1 MRTLKLSL
9 TGACILLLVW
19 AQTGVSEEN
28 TDAGSAVTTEEVVV
42 TATRRQ
48 QEALEVPQH
57 VTVITAEEIQRS
69 ASRNLGDL
77 LKSSSGVSVT
87 SYGQEGSLQS
97 LSLRGSTSSQVL
109 VLVDGLRAPGSHGGA
124 DLSMIPLENVERIEI
139 VRGGASALYGADA
152 VGGVVNIITKKKADG
167 KLKLSFENRGYLPQK
182 AIAGTGSAA
191 REEEGSVTDLVDTQ
205 KVGVQYSAPV
215 GGADLVTSASLIRA
229 ENEFVFTDPVG
240 RKRKRDNA
248 ELIGGHL
255 RAGAN
260 WTKPSGTYDFTVFS
274 LYHMRGIP
282 GDVTSYTPD
291 AEQTDLQL
299 AGTFGYRTDR
309 FLSDALTMDLKASY
323 DYYRTDY
330 YDPKNLI
337 DSRHHHHE
345 ARVDAFQ
352 ELLSFDSF
360 ILNYGMNLGYER
372 IISTDLEFRD
382 RVFIGLLAGGEF
394 FPGPKVSVLPTI
406 RYDYYDD
413 FHGNLNFRLGLV
425 YRMSRT
431 ASLKA
436 NLEKSFRAP
445 TFNDLYWPQ
454 DPFAEGNPDLN
465 PEIGYS
471 VDAGVSRVGE
481 RLSFDMFAFF
491 RYVEDVIAW
500 QPGDDGL
507 WRPTN
512 YNQGLYP
519 GFEAE
524 AEADLLRFLTMS
536 IRYTFLYTYVLTGG
550 FEVEDDRR
558 IPGVPVHALDG
569 ELRYQD
575 RKNTL
580 QGSVGHMSKRYY
592 TVDNDEAAPPATVI
606 DLLYRRRVSENVSL
620 YLAVDNLLSH
630 SYQLVARYPMP
641 GTTIRSGVELEF

>member
-1 MRTLKLSL
+1 MLSRA
-9 TGACILLLVW
+9 GACVLLLVC
-19 AQTGVSEEN
+19 AQTGISEEN
-28 TDAGSAVTTEEVVV
+28 TDASGVITTEEVVV

-48 QEALEVPQH
+48 QEALDVPQH
-57 VTVITAEEIQRS
+57 VTVITADEIQRS
-69 ASRNLGDL
+69 GAANLGDL
-77 LKSSSGVSVT
+77 LKSGSGVSVT
-87 SYGQEGSLQS
+87 GYGPEGSLQS

-124 DLSMIPLENVERIEI
+124 DLSMIPLEDVERIEI

-152 VGGVVNIITKKKADG
+152 VGGVVNIITRKQADG
-167 KLKLSFENRGYLPQK
+167 KLRLSFENRGYLPQD
-182 AIAGTGSAA
+182 ALAGTGSAE
-191 REEEGSVTDLVDTQ
+191 REEKGSVADLLDTQ
-205 KVGVQYSAPV
+205 KLSARYSTRFGDV
-215 GGADLVTSASLIRA
+215 NLVTSGSLTRA
-229 ENEFVFTDPVG
+229 ENEFFFTDPTG

-248 ELIGGHL
+248 GLLGGHL
-255 RAGAN
+255 RTGVN
-260 WTKPSGTYDFTVFS
+260 WTKPSGTYDFTAFS
-274 LYHMRGIP
+274 LYHRRGVP

-291 AEQTDLQL
+291 AEQADLQL

-337 DSRHHHHE
+337 DSRHHHHA

-352 ELLSFDSF
+352 ELLCFDSF
-360 ILNYGMNLGYER
+360 ILNYGVNLGYER
-372 IISTDLEFRD
+372 IDSTDLEFRD
-382 RVFIGLLAGGEF
+382 RVFTGLLVGGELY
-394 FPGPKVSVLPTI
+394 PGPRVSILPTI

-413 FHGNLNFRLGLV
+413 FQGSLNFKLGLV
-425 YRMSRT
+425 YRVSRT

-436 NLEKSFRAP
+436 NLAKSYRAP
-445 TFNDLYWPQ
+445 TFNDLYWPK
-454 DPFAEGNPDLN
+454 DPFAESNPDLK
-465 PEIGYS
+465 PETGYS
-471 VDAGVSRVGE
+471 MDAGVSRVGE
-481 RLSFDMFAFF
+481 RLSFDLFAFL

-512 YNQGLYP
+512 YNRGLYP
-519 GFEAE
+519 GLEVEAE
-524 AEADLLRFLTMS
+524 AGLLRFLTLG
-536 IRYTFLYTYVLTGG
+536 IHYTFLYTYVLTGG
-550 FEVEDDRR
+550 LGLEDDRR
-558 IPGVPVHALDG
+558 IPGQPVHALDG

-580 QGSVGHMSKRYY
+580 QGSLGHMSRRYY
-592 TVDNDEAAPPATVI
+592 TVDNNEAAPPATVL
-606 DLLYRRRVSENVSL
+606 DLLYRRRVNENLSV
-620 YLAVDNLLSH
+620 YLAVDNLLNH